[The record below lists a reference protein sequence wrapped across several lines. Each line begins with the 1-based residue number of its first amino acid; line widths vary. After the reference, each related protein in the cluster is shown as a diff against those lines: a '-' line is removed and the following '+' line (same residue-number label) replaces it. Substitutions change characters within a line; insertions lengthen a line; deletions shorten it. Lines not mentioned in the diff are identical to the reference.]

1 MDYPSDEQNVEFL
14 YIGRVIREKGIEE
27 YLEMAKQIRREYP
40 NTIFR
45 VLGPCDGDYEEQLAD
60 YQKQGIIRY
69 HGMVPDTRVYLK
81 HAHCTIL
88 PSYYP
93 EGVSNALLESA
104 ACGRPLIT
112 TNRSGCRETVEDGT
126 TGFLFEP
133 RNEAQLLACVRRF
146 MELDNETRKQ
156 MGLAGRQKMEREFNR
171 EIVIDAYM
179 REIEQVEY
187 ALQQS
192 RHEKD
197 LMVNGLQENN

>member
-1 MDYPSDEQNVEFL
+1 
-14 YIGRVIREKGIEE
+14 
-27 YLEMAKQIRREYP
+27 
-40 NTIFR
+40 
-45 VLGPCDGDYEEQLAD
+45 
-60 YQKQGIIRY
+60 
-69 HGMVPDTRVYLK
+69 
-81 HAHCTIL
+81 
-88 PSYYP
+88 
-93 EGVSNALLESA
+93 
-104 ACGRPLIT
+104 
-112 TNRSGCRETVEDGT
+112 
-126 TGFLFEP
+126 
-133 RNEAQLLACVRRF
+133 